1 MTRNALRDAFS
12 RYTAK
17 TIQQFFKNA
26 PVCSKAVG
34 FETSFCFVCF
44 KCKTDNLWLPFLS
57 PLKIFWGFVLLYF
70 YLMVFCWTPFFSS
83 FLSKGEWEELGLSKT
98 WAIFLG
104 CLDHDGFSDLNSVQ
118 HCYSFGFMWLLT
130 KLKYFDNA

>member
-1 MTRNALRDAFS
+1 MVAFFIS
-12 RYTAK
+12 L
-17 TIQQFFKNA
+17 KNLL
-26 PVCSKAVG
+26 G
-34 FETSFCFVCF
+34 VCF
-44 KCKTDNLWLPFLS
+44 IVFL
-57 PLKIFWGFVLLYF
+57 FNGFLLNS
-70 YLMVFCWTPFFSS
+70 FFSS
-83 FLSKGEWEELGLSKT
+83 FLSKGEWEEVGSSKT